1 MQFATGDGRAAG
13 HIGAVLVLGT
23 APGFSV
29 AEARRVLGERIRA
42 VPRLRQR
49 LYRAPPGCGRP
60 YWADDPAFD
69 INEHVRQVCCPPPGD
84 ERALLDLAAAQLR
97 EPMPRSRPL
106 WSATFVTGLAGGG
119 TGLLV
124 IMDHVLADGIA
135 GLAVLGTLVDQAA
148 ETAQARADRFP
159 APAPR
164 ARELAADAWRGRL
177 RRAAR
182 AEPGAPRQARGLRR
196 IREGMAE
203 LGGARPP
210 RRRPATSLN
219 RPVGPR
225 RRLDIVAVDLAGLRD
240 LGHAY
245 GGTVNDVVLAAV
257 AGALRTL
264 LAARGEQL
272 GEVTITVP
280 VAARRA
286 ATGGELGNQ
295 IGIMPVTVPATG
307 DFGTRVTRTA
317 EITRERKSRA
327 RGASAALFVPAFL
340 LLARTGL
347 LRWFASHQ
355 RVVQT
360 FVTNLHG
367 PEDPL
372 TFGGAAVRAII
383 PIPSTTGNVTVT
395 FAAASYAGTLYI
407 TILSDPCPHAR
418 RPRPSRRPPPRTVRP
433 ADRPSAVSSSR
444 PAAILHVA
452 VTFSSYPPQRECGG
466 PRENPAAR
474 SARAAASANASAT
487 GAAPGR
493 CRRGRQRPP
502 DRVQRGRA
510 AGAAGGR
517 GRHDPA
523 RPRAADAARV
533 HRHGAHP
540 AGAAQGGQH
549 RLAIRPLLPRRPGLP
564 AQRGR
569 RRCCCA
575 CSARSW

>member
-1 MQFATGDGRAAG
+1 MIAARSSPSPRGDVAVLPSPDRASAADLMQFATGDGKAAG
-13 HIGAVLVLGT
+13 HIGAALVLDA
-23 APGFSV
+23 APGFSI
-29 AEARRVLGERIRA
+29 AEARRVLGERVRA

-69 INEHVRQVCCPPPGD
+69 IDEHVRQVPCPPPGD
-84 ERALLDLAAAQLR
+84 ERALLDLAAAQLG
-97 EPMPRSRPL
+97 EPLPRSRPL
-106 WSATFVTGLAGGG
+106 WSATFVTGLADGG

-135 GLAVLGTLVDQAA
+135 GLAVLGTLVDQVA
-148 ETAQARADRFP
+148 ETTEARAGRFP

-164 ARELAADAWRGRL
+164 AWELAVDAWLGRL
-177 RRAAR
+177 RRAR
-182 AEPGAPRQARGLRR
+182 PAEPGAPRQARGLRP
-196 IREGMAE
+196 IREGIAE

-210 RRRPATSLN
+210 RQRPATSLN

-225 RRLDIVAVDLAGLRD
+225 RRLDLVTADLAAIRD
-240 LGHAY
+240 LGHAH

-257 AGALRTL
+257 AGALRIL

-295 IGIMPVTVPATG
+295 IGIMPVTVPTTG
-307 DFGTRVTRTA
+307 DLGTRVTQTA
-317 EITRERKSRA
+317 EITRERKARA

-347 LRWFASHQ
+347 LRWYANHQ

-360 FVTNLHG
+360 FVTNLRG

-395 FAAASYAGTLYI
+395 FAAASYAGALRI
-407 TILSDPCPHAR
+407 TILSDPAR
-418 RPRPSRRPPPRTVRP
+418 TPDAP
-433 ADRPSAVSSSR
+433 A
-444 PAAILHVA
+444 L
-452 VTFSSYPPQRECGG
+452 
-466 PRENPAAR
+466 
-474 SARAAASANASAT
+474 AAALRQELSAPVARGALSAGT
-487 GAAPGR
+487 P
-493 CRRGRQRPP
+493 
-502 DRVQRGRA
+502 
-510 AGAAGGR
+510 
-517 GRHDPA
+517 
-523 RPRAADAARV
+523 
-533 HRHGAHP
+533 
-540 AGAAQGGQH
+540 
-549 RLAIRPLLPRRPGLP
+549 
-564 AQRGR
+564 
-569 RRCCCA
+569 
-575 CSARSW
+575 S

>member
-13 HIGAVLVLGT
+13 HIGAVLVLGA

-29 AEARRVLGERIRA
+29 TEARRVLGERIRA

-69 INEHVRQVCCPPPGD
+69 INEHVRDVRCPPPAD
-84 ERALLDLAAAQLR
+84 ERALLDLAAAQLG
-97 EPMPRSRPL
+97 EPMPRFRPL
-106 WSATFVTGLAGGG
+106 WSATFVTGLADGGI
-119 TGLLV
+119 GLLV
-124 IMDHVLADGIA
+124 IMDHVLADGVA

-148 ETAQARADRFP
+148 ETARGRAERFP
-159 APAPR
+159 VPAPR

-177 RRAAR
+177 RRAGR
-182 AEPGAPRQARGLRR
+182 AGPDARQARGLSR
-196 IREGMAE
+196 IRAGMAE
-203 LGGARPP
+203 LGGAWPP

-225 RRLDIVAVDLAGLRD
+225 RRLDVVAVDLADVRD
-240 LGHAY
+240 LGHAH

-264 LAARGEQL
+264 LAARSEQL

-295 IGIMPVTVPATG
+295 IGIMTVTVPATG
-307 DFGTRVTRTA
+307 DFGTRITRTA
-317 EITRERKSRA
+317 EITREHKSGA

-340 LLARTGL
+340 LLARIGL

-395 FAAASYAGTLYI
+395 FAAASYAGTLRI
-407 TILSDPCPHAR
+407 TILSDP
-418 RPRPSRRPPPRTVRP
+418 SRLP
-433 ADRPSAVSSSR
+433 D
-444 PAAILHVA
+444 
-452 VTFSSYPPQRECGG
+452 
-466 PRENPAAR
+466 
-474 SARAAASANASAT
+474 AAALAAALRHELSA
-487 GAAPGR
+487 
-493 CRRGRQRPP
+493 
-502 DRVQRGRA
+502 
-510 AGAAGGR
+510 
-517 GRHDPA
+517 
-523 RPRAADAARV
+523 
-533 HRHGAHP
+533 
-540 AGAAQGGQH
+540 
-549 RLAIRPLLPRRPGLP
+549 PLP
-564 AQRGR
+564 
-569 RRCCCA
+569 
-575 CSARSW
+575 

>member
-1 MQFATGDGRAAG
+1 MTSTVKLPPSPDRASAADLMQFATGDGRAAG
-13 HIGAVLVLGT
+13 HIGAVLVLGA

-29 AEARRVLGERIRA
+29 AGARRVLGERIRA

-69 INEHVRQVCCPPPGD
+69 INAHVRQVCCPPPGD
-84 ERALLDLAAAQLR
+84 ERALLDLAAAQLC

-106 WSATFVTGLAGGG
+106 WSATFVTGLADGG
-119 TGLLV
+119 TGLFV

-148 ETAQARADRFP
+148 ETAPARADRFP

-164 ARELAADAWRGRL
+164 ARELAADAWRRRL
-177 RRAAR
+177 RRAGR
-182 AEPGAPRQARGLRR
+182 TGPDAPRQPRGVRR

-210 RRRPATSLN
+210 RRRPVTSLN

-225 RRLDIVAVDLAGLRD
+225 RRLDVVAVDLAGLRD
-240 LGHAY
+240 RGHAH

-264 LAARGEQL
+264 LADRGEQL
-272 GEVTITVP
+272 SEVTIMVP

-307 DFGTRVTRTA
+307 DFGTRVSQAA

-347 LRWFASHQ
+347 LRWFARHQ
-355 RVVQT
+355 RAVQT

-367 PEDPL
+367 PEEPL

-395 FAAASYAGTLYI
+395 FAAVSYAGTLCI
-407 TILSDPCPHAR
+407 TILSDPAR
-418 RPRPSRRPPPRTVRP
+418 MPDAPALAAALRGELCGPSRSRHVVLI
-433 ADRPSAVSSSR
+433 PSA
-444 PAAILHVA
+444 P
-452 VTFSSYPPQRECGG
+452 
-466 PRENPAAR
+466 
-474 SARAAASANASAT
+474 
-487 GAAPGR
+487 
-493 CRRGRQRPP
+493 
-502 DRVQRGRA
+502 
-510 AGAAGGR
+510 
-517 GRHDPA
+517 
-523 RPRAADAARV
+523 
-533 HRHGAHP
+533 
-540 AGAAQGGQH
+540 
-549 RLAIRPLLPRRPGLP
+549 
-564 AQRGR
+564 
-569 RRCCCA
+569 
-575 CSARSW
+575 

>member
-13 HIGAVLVLGT
+13 HIGAVLVLGA
-23 APGFSV
+23 APGFIV

-69 INEHVRQVCCPPPGD
+69 IDEQVRQVRCPPPGD

-97 EPMPRSRPL
+97 QPMPGSRPL

-148 ETAQARADRFP
+148 EAAEERADRFP

-164 ARELAADAWRGRL
+164 ARELAVDAWRGRL
-177 RRAAR
+177 RRTGPAG
-182 AEPGAPRQARGLRR
+182 PGAPRRARGLRR

-203 LGGARPP
+203 LGGAR
-210 RRRPATSLN
+210 RPATSLN
-219 RPVGPR
+219 RPVGPQ
-225 RRLDIVAVDLAGLRD
+225 RRLDVVAVDLAAIRD
-240 LGHAY
+240 LGHAH
-245 GGTVNDVVLAAV
+245 GGTVNDVMLAAV

-286 ATGGELGNQ
+286 ASGGELGNQ
-295 IGIMPVTVPATG
+295 IGIMPITVPATG

-355 RVVQT
+355 RVVHT

-372 TFGGAAVRAII
+372 TFDGAAVQAII

-395 FAAASYAGTLYI
+395 FAAASYAGTLRI
-407 TILSDPCPHAR
+407 TILSDPAR
-418 RPRPSRRPPPRTVRP
+418 MPDAP
-433 ADRPSAVSSSR
+433 ALD
-444 PAAILHVA
+444 
-452 VTFSSYPPQRECGG
+452 E
-466 PRENPAAR
+466 
-474 SARAAASANASAT
+474 
-487 GAAPGR
+487 
-493 CRRGRQRPP
+493 
-502 DRVQRGRA
+502 
-510 AGAAGGR
+510 
-517 GRHDPA
+517 
-523 RPRAADAARV
+523 
-533 HRHGAHP
+533 
-540 AGAAQGGQH
+540 
-549 RLAIRPLLPRRPGLP
+549 
-564 AQRGR
+564 
-569 RRCCCA
+569 
-575 CSARSW
+575 

>member
-1 MQFATGDGRAAG
+1 MQFATSDGRAAG
-13 HIGAVLVLGT
+13 HIGAVLLLGA
-23 APGFSV
+23 APGFTV
-29 AEARRVLGERIRA
+29 AEARRLLGERIRA

-60 YWADDPAFD
+60 YWGDDPAFD

-84 ERALLDLAAAQLR
+84 ERAVLDLAAAQLR

-106 WSATFVTGLAGGG
+106 WSATFVTGLADGG

-124 IMDHVLADGIA
+124 IMDHVLADGVA
-135 GLAVLGTLVDQAA
+135 GLAVLGMLVDQVA
-148 ETAQARADRFP
+148 ETVQASADRFP
-159 APAPR
+159 VPVPR

-177 RRAAR
+177 RRAER
-182 AEPGAPRQARGLRR
+182 AGPGTLSQAHGLRR

-225 RRLDIVAVDLAGLRD
+225 RRLDVVAVDLAAIRD
-240 LGHAY
+240 LGHAH

-272 GEVTITVP
+272 DEVTITVP

-286 ATGGELGNQ
+286 AAIGELGNQ

-307 DFGTRVTRTA
+307 DFGARVTRTA
-317 EITRERKSRA
+317 AITRERKSRA
-327 RGASAALFVPAFL
+327 RGASAAVFVPAFL

-367 PEDPL
+367 PESPL
-372 TFGGAAVRAII
+372 TFGGAVVRAII

-395 FAAASYAGTLYI
+395 FAAASYAGTLRI
-407 TILSDPCPHAR
+407 TILSDPSRVPDAPALAAALR
-418 RPRPSRRPPPRTVRP
+418 NELSAQALRPRSFT
-433 ADRPSAVSSSR
+433 
-444 PAAILHVA
+444 
-452 VTFSSYPPQRECGG
+452 
-466 PRENPAAR
+466 
-474 SARAAASANASAT
+474 
-487 GAAPGR
+487 
-493 CRRGRQRPP
+493 
-502 DRVQRGRA
+502 
-510 AGAAGGR
+510 
-517 GRHDPA
+517 
-523 RPRAADAARV
+523 
-533 HRHGAHP
+533 
-540 AGAAQGGQH
+540 
-549 RLAIRPLLPRRPGLP
+549 
-564 AQRGR
+564 
-569 RRCCCA
+569 
-575 CSARSW
+575 